1 VLSGTIIPMASADA
15 YQEKYRFPATY
26 SRLLFICVAF
36 VLGGIFVALPVAT
49 KMVELVIFGGGGL
62 VLTFLGLRVTRLVA
76 LRIDEDG
83 ITLGGSP
90 MQYASTTTVVPW
102 PEMRM
107 VRLTRQPEG
116 PSLPVITAV
125 RRGQR
130 EPVSKTVQ
138 GWRLDSERLGAA
150 LKVFAPGV
158 YLNDQR

>member
-1 VLSGTIIPMASADA
+1 VSSGTITAMASADA
-15 YQEKYRFPATY
+15 YQEKYGFPAGY
-26 SRLLFICVAF
+26 ARLLFICVAF

-49 KMVELVIFGGGGL
+49 RMVELLLFGGGGL
-62 VLTFLGLRVTRLVA
+62 VLTFLGLRATRMVA
-76 LRIDEDG
+76 LRVDEDG

-102 PEMRM
+102 PEMRT

-158 YLNDQR
+158 HLNDEW